1 MVQQLVLEVIG
12 DTTMTTTI
20 KKTFC
25 RYCHAYC
32 PMLASVSD
40 GKVTSVKPDTDNA
53 MYGGYTCIKGRQLV
67 EQMYQEQ
74 RLTRCQ
80 VSTGNGRFADISSEK
95 AIDEIAERVK
105 KLVQQYGPRSIATYN
120 GTVAFQNS
128 GQLAYSRAWHSALKS
143 PSYYTSVT
151 IDQPAKVFVGSRIG
165 YWGAGGHFFHD
176 SDVAMVIG
184 NNPLVSHFSPPGGVP
199 SVSPADQL
207 RRARKRGLKLIV
219 IDPRET
225 ELARRA
231 DLHLQ
236 IKPGEDAALLA
247 GMIRIILA
255 ENLHDAAFCEQ
266 FTSGL
271 GQLREAVEGF
281 DLGTVSRRTEIPG
294 QLILE
299 AARVFAAG
307 PRGGAIT
314 GTGPEMSSSPNLTQ
328 HLVASLN
335 SICGRFYRAGDKVPN
350 PGVLSPPSPRFAQV
364 FEAPLAWGQGARCR
378 VRPEFGEL
386 MSPSKS
392 GPVGEMPTS
401 QLADEILMPGDGQ
414 VKALFVIAGNPL
426 MAWPNQQK
434 TFEALQALDLLV
446 CIDPYMSATAELAD
460 YVLAP
465 KLTLER
471 EDVTLLSD
479 SWFEKPYSQYSRA
492 VVETDHDVIEE
503 WEFYWGLAQR
513 LDLEVKIGKEVIPN
527 FPKPSKFELLQAIT
541 ARSRVDIQFLRD
553 NPGGH
558 IFEDIDLEV
567 SPALESATGR
577 LKLFPEGVAEEFQ
590 EITET
595 VDTGEYSHLLIG
607 FRSKYVLNSFGLNL
621 PALRKKMGTTNP
633 ALMHPDDLADLNICD
648 DTEIVIHSRFGSIP
662 AVVKATDRIKRGVV
676 AMHHNWGTA
685 PDKQAP
691 VREVGAN
698 TNLLV
703 SSDDL
708 LQPYTGMPRSSTIP
722 INISEH
728 EEVVA

>member
-1 MVQQLVLEVIG
+1 MA
-12 DTTMTTTI
+12 TTV

-32 PMLASVSD
+32 PMLAEVSE
-40 GKVTSVKPDTDNA
+40 GQVTKVRPDTDNA

-67 EQMYQEQ
+67 EQMYQSE
-74 RLTRCQ
+74 RLTSCQ
-80 VSTGNGRFADISSEK
+80 VNTGSGGFTDIGSEQ
-95 AIDEIAERVK
+95 AIDEIAEKVR

-128 GQLAYSRAWHSALKS
+128 GQLAYSRAWHAALNS

-151 IDQPAKVFVGSRIG
+151 IDQPAKVFVGSRMG
-165 YWGAGGHFFHD
+165 YWAAGSHFFND
-176 SDVAMVIG
+176 ADVAMVIG
-184 NNPLVSHFSPPGGVP
+184 NNPLVSHYAPPGGVP

-207 RRARKRGLKLIV
+207 RRARKRGLKLIA

-255 ENLHDAAFCEQ
+255 ENLHDAAFCAE

-271 GQLREAVEGF
+271 DELRAAVEGF
-281 DLGTVSRRTEIPG
+281 DLMTDAGRTEIPG

-299 AARVFAAG
+299 AARLFAAG

-314 GTGPEMSSSPNLTQ
+314 GTGPEMSAYPNLTQ

-335 SICGRFYRAGDKVPN
+335 SICGRFYRAGDTVPN
-350 PGVLSPPSPRFAQV
+350 PGVLSPPSSRYAQV
-364 FEAPLAWGQGARCR
+364 FEVPVAWGQGTRCR
-378 VRPEFGEL
+378 RRPEFGEL
-386 MSPSKS
+386 ISPSKF

-401 QLADEILMPGDGQ
+401 QLPDEILMPGDGQ

-446 CIDPYMSATAELAD
+446 CIDPYVSATAEIAD

-479 SWFEKPYSQYSRA
+479 PWYEKPYSQYSKT
-492 VVETDHDVIEE
+492 VLETDHDVIEE

-513 LDLEVKIGKEVIPN
+513 LNLEVKIGNQLIPN
-527 FPKPSKFELLQAIT
+527 YPKPTKFELLQAIT
-541 ARSRVDIQFLRD
+541 SGSRVDIQFLRD

-558 IFEDIDLEV
+558 VFEDIQVEV
-567 SPALESATGR
+567 EPAPPSSTGR
-577 LKLFPEGVAEEFQ
+577 LKLFPEGVADEFQ
-590 EITET
+590 ELDET
-595 VDTGEYSHLLIG
+595 PVGSREYSHLLIG

-633 ALMHPDDLADLNICD
+633 ALIHPDDLTDLGITD
-648 DTEIVIHSRFGSIP
+648 DSEIVIHSRFGSIP

-676 AMHHNWGTA
+676 AMHHNWGTT

-698 TNLLV
+698 TNILV
-703 SSDDL
+703 SADDL
-708 LQPYTGMPRSSTIP
+708 LQRYTGMTRSSTIP
-722 INISEH
+722 VNISGS
-728 EEVVA
+728 EEVSA